1 MKAIVQPTKKYYR
14 ILFYETH
21 HVSATAIIDLVDTPK
36 GIRPSHY
43 RMRRGSGTGYK
54 NLPTRDLVIHLR
66 RAKVSLSSPDGR
78 FESFLHDLQIP
89 YAYVDL
95 CRFCMMEDRIV
106 ELDRRDAISYGKDE
120 LICMNCA
127 RKELRRELAHMG
139 RLGRHALSHL
149 DELLEKYRS
158 IDRVLATIEP
168 GELPFSHTLY
178 DRLIAHPVIQTSRLE
193 ELPLPRSFV
202 ELAHVETLMPVQQT
216 AVESGLLYGKDLL
229 VVAAT
234 ASGKTFIGE
243 MAGFKNLLE
252 KRGRMLFLVPL
263 VALAYQK
270 YDRFMRRYGKIAD
283 IAIITGASRIQVSEN
298 RRPANRNKGASIIVA
313 TYEGIDHLLRC
324 GTILHDIGTVVI
336 DEVQMLEDKERG
348 HRLDGLIARLKFCSP
363 KAQFLYLSATIGL
376 PKLLATK
383 LSCELV
389 RYDERPVTLER
400 YLIFL
405 EREQKIPTEKNL
417 VQEEYKLVSTKGFHN
432 QTIIFTN
439 SRARCHVIAEKLGE
453 GVAPYHAGL
462 THEERR
468 TVEDR
473 FEKGQLKAVVTTAA
487 LAAGVDFPASQV
499 IFDSLGMGIEWLSV
513 QEFHQMSGRA
523 GRPDFHDLGK
533 VVILA
538 EPGGSISRGSRLT
551 EEEVAMGLLKGEMGE
566 VAPVYTLEQSSEI
579 YIANAVVT
587 NGDHTEMARVEGYLV
602 GESEPVEELL
612 MGKKL
617 ISREGGSIRL
627 TPLSCLM
634 AEHFI
639 GVERLSRIIDLV
651 REMKDPLEILAEL
664 DCATDEEA
672 ALSQRKR
679 ERLTVL
685 KNPKKEKGKKRIS
698 RKRR

>member
-21 HVSATAIIDLVDTPK
+21 HVNATGIVDLVDTPK
-36 GIRPSHY
+36 GIRPSHF
-43 RMRRGSGTGYK
+43 RMRRGSGSGYK

-66 RAKVSLSSPDGR
+66 RAKVSLCSPDGH
-78 FESFLHDLQIP
+78 FEAFLRDLQVPFTYIT
-89 YAYVDL
+89 L
-95 CRFCMMEDRIV
+95 CRFCMMEDRIM
-106 ELDRRDAISYGKDE
+106 ELSSSDAISYGKDE
-120 LICMNCA
+120 LICISCA

-149 DELLEKYRS
+149 DELLTKYRS
-158 IDRVLATIEP
+158 VDRVLATIEP
-168 GELPFSHTLY
+168 GELSFDHTLY
-178 DRLIAHPVIQTSRLE
+178 DRLEAHPVVQTSRLE

-202 ELAHVETLMPVQQT
+202 DLAEVEFLMPVQQI
-216 AVESGLLYGKDLL
+216 AVEAGLLYGKDLL

-243 MAGFKNLLE
+243 MAGFKNFLE
-252 KRGRMLFLVPL
+252 KRGRMIFLVPL

-270 YDRFMRRYGKIAD
+270 YDRFSRRYGRIAD
-283 IAIITGASRIQVSEN
+283 VSIITGSSRIQVKDN
-298 RRPANRNKGASIIVA
+298 RRPANRDRASSIIIA

-324 GTILHDIGTVVI
+324 GVQLHDIGTVVI
-336 DEVQMLEDKERG
+336 DEVQMLEDKDRG
-348 HRLDGLIARLKFCSP
+348 HRLDGLIARLKFSSP

-376 PKLLATK
+376 PKLLAKK

-389 RYDERPVTLER
+389 RYDDRPVTLER

-405 EREQKIPTEKNL
+405 ERQQKIPTEKTL
-417 VQEEYKLVSTKGFHN
+417 VQNEYNLVSTKGFHN

-439 SRARCHVIAEKLGE
+439 SRARCHIISDKLGE

-462 THEERR
+462 TQEERR
-468 TVEDR
+468 TVEEM
-473 FEKGQLKAVVTTAA
+473 FEKGLLKAVVTTAA

-499 IFDSLGMGIEWLSV
+499 IFDSLGMGIEWLTV

-538 EPGGSISRGSRLT
+538 EPGGSISRSSRMT

-579 YIANAVVT
+579 YVAHAVVASG
-587 NGDHTEMARVEGYLV
+587 NHAAMMKIADNLV
-602 GESEPVEELL
+602 GEPEPVEDILL
-612 MGKKL
+612 EKKL
-617 ISREGGSIRL
+617 ISREGPTVRL
-627 TPLSCLM
+627 TPLSRLM

-639 GVERLSRIIDLV
+639 GVERLMRIIDLV
-651 REMKDPLEILAEL
+651 RETKDPLEILAEL

-672 ALSQRKR
+672 ALSQRTGKR
-679 ERLTVL
+679 VSDL
-685 KNPKKEKGKKRIS
+685 KDQKRGKGKKPS
-698 RKRR
+698 AHKRR